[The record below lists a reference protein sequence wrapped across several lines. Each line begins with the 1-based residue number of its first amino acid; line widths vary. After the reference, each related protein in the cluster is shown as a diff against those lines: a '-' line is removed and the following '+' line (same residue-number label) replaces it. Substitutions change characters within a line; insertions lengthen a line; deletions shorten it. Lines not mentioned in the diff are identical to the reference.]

1 MSTKNC
7 KLIYSVN
14 GERIIT
20 QLSAQS
26 KCGLINYLKRFLDNY
41 EISENTKWSIVEK
54 GKKL

>member
-1 MSTKNC
+1 M
-7 KLIYSVN
+7 IYSVN